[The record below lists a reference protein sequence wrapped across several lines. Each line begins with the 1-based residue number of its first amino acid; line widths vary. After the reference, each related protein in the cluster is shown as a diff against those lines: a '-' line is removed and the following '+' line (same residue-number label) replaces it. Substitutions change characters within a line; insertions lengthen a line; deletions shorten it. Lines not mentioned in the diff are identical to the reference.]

1 MLPYAATAAGALVLL
16 ALLLRRRRKRDASQ
30 RIKTLVVLGSGGH
43 TAEMLRLITAFD
55 FERYTPLTLVTAAT
69 DTTSRAKA
77 ERELPRAAL
86 STARWA
92 EIPRAREVGQ
102 SFGSSVPSTLR
113 ALFACV
119 HLIWT
124 AAPELVLVNGPAI
137 FWLGGPGLV
146 QAPGASLDRDFAS
159 PGLLG
164 VRGDGPAGGTTFRD
178 PVAEPRPGFR
188 SRAYVSGPSAGRG
201 AKVAPMMQVG
211 PRYDP
216 YGDRSGGV
224 GPKRH
229 AHLGLYQRS
238 KW

>member
-1 MLPYAATAAGALVLL
+1 MLLYAAIAAGAVVLL
-16 ALLLRRRRKRDASQ
+16 ALLVRCRGRRDAKQ

-124 AAPELVLVNGPAI
+124 AAPELVLVNGP
-137 FWLGGPGLV
+137 
-146 QAPGASLDRDFAS
+146 
-159 PGLLG
+159 
-164 VRGDGPAGGTTFRD
+164 GTCV
-178 PVAEPRPGFR
+178 PVAVLARLSGSRVIFVESWCRVESLSLTGRVLYYVAHRFVVHWPELARRYPR
-188 SRAYVSGPSAGRG
+188 AEYLGRIC
-201 AKVAPMMQVG
+201 
-211 PRYDP
+211 
-216 YGDRSGGV
+216 
-224 GPKRH
+224 
-229 AHLGLYQRS
+229 
-238 KW
+238 

>member
-1 MLPYAATAAGALVLL
+1 MLPYAIAAGAVVLL
-16 ALLLRRRRKRDASQ
+16 ALLVRCRGRRDSHK

-43 TAEMLRLITAFD
+43 TAEMLRLITDFD

-124 AAPELVLVNGPAI
+124 AAPELVLVNGP
-137 FWLGGPGLV
+137 
-146 QAPGASLDRDFAS
+146 
-159 PGLLG
+159 
-164 VRGDGPAGGTTFRD
+164 GTCV
-178 PVAEPRPGFR
+178 PVAVLARLSGSRVIFVESWCRVESLSLTGRIMYWVAHRFVVHWPELARRYPR
-188 SRAYVSGPSAGRG
+188 AEYLGRIC
-201 AKVAPMMQVG
+201 
-211 PRYDP
+211 
-216 YGDRSGGV
+216 
-224 GPKRH
+224 
-229 AHLGLYQRS
+229 
-238 KW
+238 

>member
-1 MLPYAATAAGALVLL
+1 MMLYAAIAAGALVLL
-16 ALLLRRRRKRDASQ
+16 ALLLRRRQKRDSQ

-124 AAPELVLVNGPAI
+124 AAPELVLVNGP
-137 FWLGGPGLV
+137 
-146 QAPGASLDRDFAS
+146 
-159 PGLLG
+159 
-164 VRGDGPAGGTTFRD
+164 GTCV
-178 PVAEPRPGFR
+178 PVAVLARLSGSRVIFVESWCRVESLSLTGRIMYWVAHRFVVHWPELARRYPR
-188 SRAYVSGPSAGRG
+188 AEYLGRIC
-201 AKVAPMMQVG
+201 
-211 PRYDP
+211 
-216 YGDRSGGV
+216 
-224 GPKRH
+224 
-229 AHLGLYQRS
+229 
-238 KW
+238 